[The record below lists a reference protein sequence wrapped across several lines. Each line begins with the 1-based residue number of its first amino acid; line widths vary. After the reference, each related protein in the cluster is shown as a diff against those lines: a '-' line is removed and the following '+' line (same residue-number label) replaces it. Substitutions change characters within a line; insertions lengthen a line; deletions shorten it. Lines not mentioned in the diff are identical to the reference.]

1 LYEKLAENDVKQTSN
16 QLIFIQKNIHS
27 YSVKY
32 DEFQGWTMD
41 NYIDE
46 KSKAT
51 IEKMLQEEQYYLNGQ
66 NRRRNIRSLSS
77 TTHKQPWSEDEKNLF
92 LKGLVCE
99 KISS

>member
-1 LYEKLAENDVKQTSN
+1 MKIDKKDNVPWL
-16 QLIFIQKNIHS
+16 LISIWLSADFVSIYIHIVSCEMIHS
-27 YSVKY
+27 YNVKY

-66 NRRRNIRSLSS
+66 NRRRNIRNLSS
-77 TTHKQPWSEDEKNLF
+77 TD
-92 LKGLVCE
+92 
-99 KISS
+99 I